1 MLSFVLPK
9 VAVLSSV
16 VHSWRV
22 DEKNRFADR
31 MIERKVGS
39 FRVKVAHFTKKPVCF
54 SRKGV
59 AISATVGEGIAPQ
72 KESVPLLRPRARTHQ
87 AFFRFLPSPLHLMRA
102 SCCQSVSKR

>member
-9 VAVLSSV
+9 VAVLSRD
-16 VHSWRV
+16 VHSWCV

-39 FRVKVAHFTKKPVCF
+39 FRVKVAHFAKKPVCF

-59 AISATVGEGIAPQ
+59 ADFGGHGSLDLTAKGECSA
-72 KESVPLLRPRARTHQ
+72 
-87 AFFRFLPSPLHLMRA
+87 PSPSRA
-102 SCCQSVSKR
+102 YASGVFPFFAFTSSPNEGKLLSISE

>member
-1 MLSFVLPK
+1 MLPK

-39 FRVKVAHFTKKPVCF
+39 FRVKVAHFAKKPVCL

-59 AISATVGEGIAPQ
+59 AYFGDCGRRDRSAKGECSGSSPSRAYASGVSSFFAFTSSPDEGKLLSISE
-72 KESVPLLRPRARTHQ
+72 
-87 AFFRFLPSPLHLMRA
+87 
-102 SCCQSVSKR
+102 

>member
-1 MLSFVLPK
+1 MLPK
-9 VAVLSSV
+9 AAVLSSV

-39 FRVKVAHFTKKPVCF
+39 FRVKVAHFAKKPVCF

-59 AISATVGEGIAPQ
+59 ADFGDRGSMDLTAKRGCSAP
-72 KESVPLLRPRARTHQ
+72 SSRARTHQ
-87 AFFRFLPSPLHLMRA
+87 AFFRFLPSLLHLTRA

>member
-9 VAVLSSV
+9 VAVLSRD
-16 VHSWRV
+16 VHSWCV

-39 FRVKVAHFTKKPVCF
+39 FRVKVAHFAKKPVCF

-59 AISATVGEGIAPQ
+59 ADFGGHGSLDLTAKGECSAP
-72 KESVPLLRPRARTHQ
+72 SPSRAY
-87 AFFRFLPSPLHLMRA
+87 ASGVFRFLPSPLHLMRA

>member
-9 VAVLSSV
+9 VAVLSSI

-31 MIERKVGS
+31 MIGRKVGS
-39 FRVKVAHFTKKPVCF
+39 FRVKVAHFAKKAVCF

-59 AISATVGEGIAPQ
+59 ADFGDRGRRDRTAKGG
-72 KESVPLLRPRARTHQ
+72 VPVLRPRARTHQ
-87 AFFRFLPSPLHLMRA
+87 AFFRFLPSPLHLTRA
-102 SCCQSVSKR
+102 SCCKSVGKR

>member
-22 DEKNRFADR
+22 DEKKRIADL
-31 MIERKVGS
+31 MIGRKVGS
-39 FRVKVAHFTKKPVCF
+39 FRVKVAHFAKKPVCF

-59 AISATVGEGIAPQ
+59 AGFSGHGSMDFTAKGECSG
-72 KESVPLLRPRARTHQ
+72 
-87 AFFRFLPSPLHLMRA
+87 PSPSRA
-102 SCCQSVSKR
+102 YASGVFPFFAFTSSPNEGKLLSISE

>member
-9 VAVLSSV
+9 VAVLSRDV
-16 VHSWRV
+16 YSWRV

-39 FRVKVAHFTKKPVCF
+39 FRVKVAHFAKKPVCF

-59 AISATVGEGIAPQ
+59 ADFGDRGRRNRTAKGECSA
-72 KESVPLLRPRARTHQ
+72 
-87 AFFRFLPSPLHLMRA
+87 PSPSRA
-102 SCCQSVSKR
+102 YASGVFSFFAFTSSPNEGKLLSISE